1 MTFFLNGRKY
11 FKNRA
16 EHPVYTSIYIIMYIY
31 LEYINRIGYTF
42 TVYSAN
48 VDEIARNV
56 YKKLDFFF
64 YIK

>member
-1 MTFFLNGRKY
+1 MTFFLNCRKY

-42 TVYSAN
+42 TVYSSKI
-48 VDEIARNV
+48 DEIAKCV
-56 YKKLDFFF
+56 
-64 YIK
+64 